1 MLVELANQTV
11 ATAQQIAVC
20 FNSRC
25 RIRKRG
31 TGDGIVRRSDVSM
44 SVRGLNG
51 SSVDDESE
59 QQKRKRARKHT
70 MFLD

>member
-1 MLVELANQTV
+1 MLVELANETV

-44 SVRGLNG
+44 SVCGLNR
-51 SSVDDESE
+51 SSVNDETE
-59 QQKRKRARKHT
+59 QQKRKRARKHAVL
-70 MFLD
+70 LD